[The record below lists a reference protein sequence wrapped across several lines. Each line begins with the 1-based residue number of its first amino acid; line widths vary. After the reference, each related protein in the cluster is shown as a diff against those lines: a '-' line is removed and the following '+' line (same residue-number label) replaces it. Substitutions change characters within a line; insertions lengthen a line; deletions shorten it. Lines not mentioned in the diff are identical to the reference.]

1 MIGQPKPLA
10 SLSSTLLARKGT
22 ARPAMRPQGFGGF
35 GSLQGQDDLGWN
47 DMGDLHE
54 VHAHDNEQP
63 GFNPPVFNAGVPPVL
78 MQREVLKEEFEPS
91 FTAPVLDPAM
101 DEAFED
107 ESVEGDDEDDGPA
120 FESVL
125 AVKPLRTVE
134 KLVAEQSVAEKPAPA
149 ELAIAQLPAI
159 AQVEDVVVEAV
170 APQPVTLPPARAA
183 RIARETKT
191 KQGKAAFTLRLDH
204 DRHLR
209 LRLASALTN
218 RSAQL
223 LVTEAL
229 DAFLNTLPEVAV
241 LANQLPPQAAR

>member
-47 DMGDLHE
+47 DMGELHE
-54 VHAHDNEQP
+54 VHTHEMEQP
-63 GFNPPVFNAGVPPVL
+63 VFNPPVFNAGVPPVL

-91 FTAPVLDPAM
+91 FAAPILDPAM
-101 DEAFED
+101 DESFEED
-107 ESVEGDDEDDGPA
+107 SVEGDFEDDAPA

-134 KLVAEQSVAEKPAPA
+134 KLVAEKTIAETPVPA
-149 ELAIAQLPAI
+149 EPVM
-159 AQVEDVVVEAV
+159 AQVEDVVAEPV

-183 RIARETKT
+183 RIAREIKT

-204 DRHLR
+204 DRHLS

-218 RSAQL
+218 RSAQM

-229 DAFLNTLPEVAV
+229 DAFLNTLPEVAL

>member
-35 GSLQGQDDLGWN
+35 GSLQAQDDLGWN

-101 DEAFED
+101 DESFED
-107 ESVEGDDEDDGPA
+107 EAVEDDVEDDVPT

-134 KLVAEQSVAEKPAPA
+134 KLVAEQSVAEKPTSV
-149 ELAIAQLPAI
+149 EPAI
-159 AQVEDVVVEAV
+159 SQVEDVVAEAA
-170 APQPVTLPPARAA
+170 APPVVTLPPARAA

-191 KQGKAAFTLRLDH
+191 KQGKAAFTLRLNH

>member
-1 MIGQPKPLA
+1 
-10 SLSSTLLARKGT
+10 
-22 ARPAMRPQGFGGF
+22 MRPQGYGGF

-47 DMGDLHE
+47 DMGDMHAA
-54 VHAHDNEQP
+54 HAHDMEQP
-63 GFNPPVFNAGVPPVL
+63 VFNPPAFNAPAFSGGVPPVL

-91 FTAPVLDPAM
+91 FAAPLLDPELDDPFGEESAESDFEDDAPV
-101 DEAFED
+101 
-107 ESVEGDDEDDGPA
+107 

-134 KLVAEQSVAEKPAPA
+134 KLVAEQPAPA
-149 ELAIAQLPAI
+149 EPVAALAESVVV
-159 AQVEDVVVEAV
+159 QVEDVVAEAV
-170 APQPVTLPPARAA
+170 VPQLVTLPPARAA

-191 KQGKAAFTLRLDH
+191 KQAKAAFTLRLDH

-241 LANQLPPQAAR
+241 LANQLPPRAAR

>member
-1 MIGQPKPLA
+1 
-10 SLSSTLLARKGT
+10 
-22 ARPAMRPQGFGGF
+22 MRPQGYGGF

-47 DMGDLHE
+47 DMGDPHE
-54 VHAHDNEQP
+54 AHAHDVEQP
-63 GFNPPVFNAGVPPVL
+63 AFNPPVFNGGVPPVL

-91 FTAPVLDPAM
+91 FATPVLDPAM
-101 DEAFED
+101 DDSFED
-107 ESVEGDDEDDGPA
+107 DSVEGHLEEDAPA

-134 KLVAEQSVAEKPAPA
+134 KLVAEQSVAEQPAPP
-149 ELAIAQLPAI
+149 EPAIAQAPAA
-159 AQVEDVVVEAV
+159 AQVEDVVAEPA

-183 RIARETKT
+183 RIARETRP
-191 KQGKAAFTLRLDH
+191 KQGKAAFTLRLNH